1 MNNNHRKFYACHVPY
16 MTSQYE
22 TNLWLTHVNIVRL
35 AEPIRHCVRWRTRG
49 VSLQAFPSFASPS
62 PLFHFLALVSFL
74 ARSKPKIPFLGLPL
88 LRNLL
93 TETLATQAIFFWD
106 NYWCSSL
113 PAFQALIAVVPPLK
127 WKESSAFSA
136 FQNCSCHLWNHH
148 RCYHR
153 CHSFIHTST
162 SLLFHT
168 SIINSRHFVVFECQW
183 WTTPPRTRKAGSRK
197 SRTPFDDLCFACS
210 VRVFLLYE
218 IDWRGIVLD
227 VNSASSVSGFYCW
240 KPASRENTP
249 NMANYLR
256 KFRLLIWKNFLLQVS
271 SLSDRSRF
279 CCIVE
284 LGS

>member
-1 MNNNHRKFYACHVPY
+1 

-49 VSLQAFPSFASPS
+49 VSLQSLQAFPSFASPS

-74 ARSKPKIPFLGLPL
+74 ARSKPKIPFLGLSL
-88 LRNLL
+88 LRNL
-93 TETLATQAIFFWD
+93 TETLATQAIFFWN

-113 PAFQALIAVVPPLK
+113 PALQALIAVVPPLK
-127 WKESSAFSA
+127 WKGSLAFSETMTH
-136 FQNCSCHLWNHH
+136 FQSSIWS
-148 RCYHR
+148 HR
-153 CHSFIHTST
+153 CHSFIHTSA

-183 WTTPPRTRKAGSRK
+183 STTPPRSRQAGSRN

-210 VRVFLLYE
+210 VHVFLLYE

-227 VNSASSVSGFYCW
+227 VNSVSSVSGFYCW